1 MLWFQG
7 GSVKTRKLFAKI
19 GTTFLWS
26 ILTIITLFPIYWM
39 VLVSTRTPVELFGKP
54 DLSPT
59 FLEKVHWKNFTKPF
73 LDGVYAD
80 YLFNSIIVATS
91 NAALVTVLALMAT
104 YALSRFKLPGSESI
118 FFWTMTN
125 RMATPAAFL
134 LPLFLLFSTVFKF
147 GDFTLFDTK
156 IGLILLY
163 CVFNLPFAIWLLK
176 GIIDGI
182 PRELD
187 EAMVVDGA
195 NLFTIFRKLIIPLAA
210 PGIAV
215 TSLLSFLF
223 AWNEYLLAS
232 PLTSVYARTIPTG
245 LSEFVTTTGTN
256 WGTMAAVALVSMI
269 PALLFLFA
277 VQKHI
282 VAGLT
287 FGAVKG

>member
-1 MLWFQG
+1 MSLHNPKMKDEIFLSKKSAWLYYVAKLSQNQIAKKLG
-7 GSVKTRKLFAKI
+7 LSKMRIHRLIALAEKNGYVKTFVEGGFDKTEQFESALKKKYNIKI
-19 GTTFLWS
+19 CEVIPNDEKTND
-26 ILTIITLFPIYWM
+26 P
-39 VLVSTRTPVELFGKP
+39 
-54 DLSPT
+54 
-59 FLEKVHWKNFTKPF
+59 LEM
-73 LDGVYAD
+73 L
-80 YLFNSIIVATS
+80 
-91 NAALVTVLALMAT
+91 AA
-104 YALSRFKLPGSESI
+104 SENI

-125 RMATPAAFL
+125 RMAPPVAFL
-134 LPLFLLFSTVFKF
+134 LPLFLLFSTVFRY
-147 GDFTLFDTK
+147 GDYSLFDTK

-182 PRELD
+182 PKELD

-195 NLFTIFRKLIIPLAA
+195 NLFTIFYKLIIPLAA

-232 PLTSVYARTIPTG
+232 TLSSVYARTIPTG

-256 WGTMAAVALVSMI
+256 WGMMAAVAVVSML
-269 PALLFLFA
+269 PALLFLVL
-277 VQKHI
+277 VQKYI

>member
-1 MLWFQG
+1 M
-7 GSVKTRKLFAKI
+7 KIKKLLGKI
-19 GTTFLWS
+19 GSTIIWT

-54 DLSPT
+54 NLYPT
-59 FLEKVHWKNFTKPF
+59 FFEKIHWKNFTKPF
-73 LDGVYAD
+73 IDGIYAD

-91 NAALVTVLALMAT
+91 NAVLVTILALMAT
-104 YALSRFKLPGSESI
+104 YALSRYKLPGSESI

-125 RMATPAAFL
+125 RMAPPAAFM

-182 PRELD
+182 PKELD

-195 NLFTIFRKLIIPLAA
+195 NLFTIFWKLIIPLAA

-223 AWNEYLLAS
+223 AWNEYL
-232 PLTSVYARTIPTG
+232 
-245 LSEFVTTTGTN
+245 
-256 WGTMAAVALVSMI
+256 
-269 PALLFLFA
+269 
-277 VQKHI
+277 
-282 VAGLT
+282 
-287 FGAVKG
+287 

>member
-1 MLWFQG
+1 MM
-7 GSVKTRKLFAKI
+7 SKISYKI
-19 GTTFLWS
+19 GITFIWS
-26 ILTIITLFPIYWM
+26 FLTLVTLFPIYWM
-39 VLVSTRTPVELFGKP
+39 ILVSTRSPVELFGKP

-59 FLEKVHWKNFTKPF
+59 FFEKIYWKNYTKPF
-73 LDGVYAD
+73 IDGVYSE

-91 NAALVTVLALMAT
+91 NAVLVTVLALMAT
-104 YALSRFKLPGSESI
+104 YALSRFKLAASENI

-125 RMATPAAFL
+125 RMAPPAAFL
-134 LPLFLLFSTVFKF
+134 LPLFLLFSTVFRH
-147 GDFTLFDTK
+147 GDSNLFDTK

-182 PRELD
+182 PKELD
-187 EAMVVDGA
+187 EAMVIDGA
-195 NLFTIFRKLIIPLAA
+195 GLFTIFYKLIIPLAA

-232 PLTSVYARTIPTG
+232 TLSSVYARTIPTG
-245 LSEFVTTTGTN
+245 LSEFVTTTGSN
-256 WGTMAAVALVSMI
+256 WGFMAAVAVVSMI
-269 PALLFLFA
+269 PALLFLVL
-277 VQKHI
+277 VQKYI

>member
-1 MLWFQG
+1 MRTSKILYKVFSTIIW
-7 GSVKTRKLFAKI
+7 SV
-19 GTTFLWS
+19 
-26 ILTIITLFPIYWM
+26 LTLITLFPIYWM
-39 VLVSTRTPVELFGKP
+39 ILVSTRTPVQLFGKP
-54 DLSPT
+54 NLAPT
-59 FLEKVHWKNFTKPF
+59 FFEKIYWKNYTKPF
-73 LDGVYAD
+73 VDGVFGD
-80 YLFNSIIVATS
+80 YLLNSIIIATS
-91 NAALVTVLALMAT
+91 NAFIVTVLAIMAT
-104 YALSRFKLPGSESI
+104 YALSRYKIAGAETI

-125 RMATPAAFL
+125 RMAPPAAFM

-147 GDFTLFDTK
+147 GDFTLFDTR

-182 PRELD
+182 PKELD
-187 EAMVVDGA
+187 EAMIVDGA
-195 NLFTIFRKLIIPLAA
+195 NIFTIFWKLIIPLAA

-232 PLTSVYARTIPTG
+232 TLTSVYARTIPTG

-269 PALLFLFA
+269 PALLFLFL
-277 VQKHI
+277 VQRYI